1 MAGKLKNTR
10 TIECKMDKEPLSF
23 EFLHMLREK
32 QVNIIKLSTINDE
45 ITFYIHEKD
54 LPQIR
59 KVRRQLQ
66 VVLHFNRPDSN
77 RIIQLHTFVLIGLMM
92 FILIPFLSS
101 HVVWKVEVDD
111 PSDER
116 KASIEADLN
125 SLKVKEWSFKNRV
138 PNDGVIRQKLLANN
152 HDLSWIHITR
162 SGSLIKLESVPAP
175 FVEKKTTI
183 ERSPSDLVAL
193 RKGVITYYDLQSGE
207 RVVQLHETV
216 KKGDLLAT
224 GIIKQGNIQKIVG
237 AEGKIYADY
246 WLELSFQMPR
256 KIQYESFIEKRVK
269 VLQIKP
275 AWKNLIKNPTVSSAS
290 KVITSLFQVE
300 SEIIYEKKEQIVTEQ
315 WIEESFM
322 PMLHVKTSASLSQNG
337 LIKQEKILHMT
348 WTNDTVNGKVLYYIN
363 DNIAGKRPIHQ
374 GD

>member
-10 TIECKMDKEPLSF
+10 IIECRMDKEPLSF
-23 EFLHMLREK
+23 KFLHMLREK
-32 QVNIIKLSTINDE
+32 QVNIIKLSTINNE
-45 ITFYIHEKD
+45 ITFYINEKD

-59 KVRRQLQ
+59 KVRRQIQ
-66 VVLHFNRPDSN
+66 VVLHISRPDSD
-77 RIIQLHTFVLIGLMM
+77 RIIQFHTYVLIGLML
-92 FILIPFLSS
+92 FILIPFFCS
-101 HVVWKVEVDD
+101 HVVWKVVIED

-125 SLKVKEWSFKNRV
+125 SLKVREWTLKSRV
-138 PNDGVIRQKLLANN
+138 PNDGIIRQKLLSNN

-162 SGSLIKLESVPAP
+162 SGSLIKLEAVPAP
-175 FVEKKTTI
+175 FVEKKTTN
-183 ERSPSDLVAL
+183 EQTPSDLVAL

-224 GIIKQGNIQKIVG
+224 GIIKQGNLEKIVG

-246 WLELSFQMPR
+246 WLELSFKMPR
-256 KIQYESFIEKRVK
+256 KIQYDSFIEKRVK

-275 AWKNLIKNPTVSSAS
+275 AWKNLKNNPTFSSAS
-290 KVITSLFQVE
+290 KVIRSLFQVE
-300 SEIIYEKKEQIVTEQ
+300 SEMIYEKKEQNVTEQ
-315 WIEESFM
+315 WIEESFL

-363 DNIAGKRPIHQ
+363 DNIAGKRPIYQ